1 VSGAIVKMPNIITTA
16 RITDVNFLTLVL
28 IIDLLIRYNYN
39 SKNNYLDKIIIYSYF
54 VIVNIFSPYSADIFM
69 IYEKNGI
76 I

>member
-1 VSGAIVKMPNIITTA
+1 MPSIITAA

-54 VIVNIFSPYSADIFM
+54 AIVNIF
-69 IYEKNGI
+69 
-76 I
+76 